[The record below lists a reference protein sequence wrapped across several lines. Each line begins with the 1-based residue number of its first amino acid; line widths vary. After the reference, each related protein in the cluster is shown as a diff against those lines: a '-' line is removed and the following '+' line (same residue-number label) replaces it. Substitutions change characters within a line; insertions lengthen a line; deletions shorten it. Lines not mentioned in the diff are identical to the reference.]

1 MILKEH
7 ELIKVEGG
15 NTNISGSL
23 LNSVATLINTVL
35 GIGRTIG
42 SALRMATSGTRC

>member
-1 MILKEH
+1 MKLNNQELKR
-7 ELIKVEGG
+7 IQGG

-35 GIGRTIG
+35 GMGRSIG
-42 SALRMATSGTRC
+42 SAIRMVTSGTRC